1 MRLSEITLKKEQMRY
16 QNLKLS
22 ALFFLFSLGLNAQ
35 EVVSAA
41 AGNSSGSG
49 GTFSYILGQSFFA
62 TYTGITG
69 SIAEGV
75 QQPYEISVQMGV
87 DQTTIS
93 LSASIYPNPTS
104 DFLVLKV
111 DNPDLSNLYFD
122 LYNFNGKTIR
132 SQKIDSNETWIDMRN
147 LLSTSYFIRI
157 STGTKE
163 IKIFKII
170 KK

>member
-1 MRLSEITLKKEQMRY
+1 MRY
-16 QNLKLS
+16 KEIKLS
-22 ALFFLFSLGLNAQ
+22 VLFICCGLVVNGQ
-35 EVVSAA
+35 ENVPASFGEA
-41 AGNSSGSG
+41 SGSG
-49 GTFSYILGQSFFA
+49 GAISYTVGQLVFDA
-62 TYTGITG
+62 HNGITG
-69 SIAEGV
+69 SVTEGL

-147 LLSTSYFIRI
+147 LLSTSYFVRI